1 MIGAVILSVATLV
14 AVVVFACLRRF
25 PLKVSALYF
34 VIGLL
39 FLGGGVTLVY
49 LQQSALDAARE
60 VQKWPSVS
68 ARVVDSR
75 IIGTRAIRPNIVYE
89 YRVNNVEYRDSSSL
103 DIPTFGARAT
113 KHGEADTLVALYP
126 IGREITIHYNPD
138 RPTQSKLL
146 VSPTWD
152 LFGKIGLGSFL
163 FGVGLFGL
171 LGFVFKRR

>member
-1 MIGAVILSVATLV
+1 MIGAVILAVASVV
-14 AVVVFACLRRF
+14 AVVVFASLRRF
-25 PLKVSALYF
+25 PLKVSAFHF
-34 VIGLL
+34 VAGLMSL
-39 FLGGGVTLVY
+39 AGGGTLVY

-60 VQKWPSVS
+60 IQKWPAIS

-75 IIGTRAIRPNIVYE
+75 IIGKRAIRPNIVYE
-89 YRVNNVEYRDSSSL
+89 YRIDNVEYRDSSSL

-126 IGREITIHYNPD
+126 IGKEITIHYNPD

-152 LFGKIGLGSFL
+152 LFGKMGLGSFL
-163 FGVGLFGL
+163 FGLGLFGL
-171 LGFVFKRR
+171 LGFVFKRK